1 MCPVNYRW
9 LTEAANMLTSQFY
22 PWMTQLSPELQML
35 CGKMKRNM
43 KTVANFEDL
52 HSEIAGGFHRPG
64 FQISRDSR
72 PCYAKAF
79 RIFNEKVG
87 TYLRY
92 WGKLCGAENT
102 HTHAFTHTHSHTHTF
117 THTHIH
123 THTFP
128 GHIHTNTFTQTY
140 IHTYS
145 HTYICTNINIHTYI
159 HTHTHIHI
167 YIHTYTQIYTYI
179 HTHIHIHTYIHT

>member
-1 MCPVNYRW
+1 MVCPVNYRW

-117 THTHIH
+117 THTHSH
-123 THTFP
+123 K
-128 GHIHTNTFTQTY
+128 HIHTNIHTHIQSY
-140 IHTYS
+140 IHMYK
-145 HTYICTNINIHTYI
+145 YKHTYI
-159 HTHTHIHI
+159 HTHT
-167 YIHTYTQIYTYI
+167 YIYTYI
-179 HTHIHIHTYIHT
+179 HTYIHT